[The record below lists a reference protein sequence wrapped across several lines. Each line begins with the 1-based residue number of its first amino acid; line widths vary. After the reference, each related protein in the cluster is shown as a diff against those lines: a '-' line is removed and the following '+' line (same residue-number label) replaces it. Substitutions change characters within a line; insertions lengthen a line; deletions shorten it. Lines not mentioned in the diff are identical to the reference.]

1 MEGRSVICQLLN
13 MQDAPVKEVTT
24 TTGTAEFFYVK
35 PDTYYL
41 RMIVD
46 ANANG
51 RWDTGDY
58 ATLQQP
64 DEVYYYPEEIVC
76 KAKWDIT
83 QAWNPTARELYR
95 QKPALFQAHQ
105 AAQRD
110 PPQNRRTQCPACQ
123 EYGHTL

>member
-1 MEGRSVICQLLN
+1 MV
-13 MQDAPVKEVTT
+13 T

-95 QKPALFQAHQ
+95 QKPAKLIKQRSETRRKIVGRN
-105 AAQRD
+105 AQRAKNMGI
-110 PPQNRRTQCPACQ
+110 PYNPNM
-123 EYGHTL
+123 